1 MRSDHYRYIYVE
13 DWLEKRFC
21 SLFNN
26 DESIIFS
33 PNSAKLRPYYKI
45 SFLHNGTPIVQN
57 TGYMGVKHYAI
68 VTEKELDEMSLL
80 PVLARV
86 YYLLSL

>member
-1 MRSDHYRYIYVE
+1 MRSSVHKYIYVAE
-13 DWLEKRFC
+13 HLENRFC

-33 PNSAKLRPYYKI
+33 PNYAKLRPYYKI
-45 SFLHNGTPIVQN
+45 TFLHNGTPIVQN
-57 TGYMGVKHYAI
+57 TGYAGIKHYTI
-68 VTEKELDEMSLL
+68 VSEKELDEMSIL